1 MAVDMDLKNA
11 FKELHE
17 KLLYASQKI
26 KLADLQIDTL
36 RRTKQHN
43 ILTKQELEKIPKDVN
58 TYEALGRAFVLTP
71 RDEVFKNLDK
81 VNSDT
86 EQKITVLENT
96 KQYLEGNLKES
107 ENNLREMVQ
116 RKRDVGG
123 DKENQPGSSKD

>member
-1 MAVDMDLKNA
+1 MDLKNA

-43 ILTKQELEKIPKDVN
+43 ILTKQELEKIPKDVK

-71 RDEVFKNLDK
+71 RDDVFKNLDK

-123 DKENQPGSSKD
+123 DKENQPGGSKD

>member
-116 RKRDVGG
+116 RKRDVGS

>member
-43 ILTKQELEKIPKDVN
+43 ILTKQELEKIPKDVK

-116 RKRDVGG
+116 RKRDVGS

>member
-43 ILTKQELEKIPKDVN
+43 ILTKQELEKIPKDVK

-71 RDEVFKNLDK
+71 RDDVFKNLDK

-123 DKENQPGSSKD
+123 DKENQPGGSKD

>member
-43 ILTKQELEKIPKDVN
+43 ILTKQELEKIPKDVK

>member
-1 MAVDMDLKNA
+1 MK
-11 FKELHE
+11 
-17 KLLYASQKI
+17 
-26 KLADLQIDTL
+26 
-36 RRTKQHN
+36 
-43 ILTKQELEKIPKDVN
+43 

-86 EQKITVLENT
+86 EQKITVLEVNIFQIKNINIKYSLVLFYFQNT

>member
-43 ILTKQELEKIPKDVN
+43 ILTKQELEKIPKDVK

-71 RDEVFKNLDK
+71 RDDVFKNLDK

>member
-43 ILTKQELEKIPKDVN
+43 ILTKQELEKIPKDVK

-71 RDEVFKNLDK
+71 RDDVFKNLDK
-81 VNSDT
+81 INCDT